1 MFLERSC
8 CCDYEYILFIGG
20 KNLFSTE
27 NDRCLIIGSFLPTM
41 LNVVINTV
49 INVVDVH
56 VFHQRELI

>member
-1 MFLERSC
+1 MFLESLFS
-8 CCDYEYILFIGG
+8 CDYEYILFIVS

-56 VFHQRELI
+56 VFRQRELI